1 MDILLQADQQEYD
14 FLVACLNNERWA
26 QKKLYETYYSTLIVV
41 AQRYANNDEDALD
54 ILHEGFIKIF
64 KSLHKFTIGTSLQAW
79 MRTVLVNTAID
90 YYRKEI
96 RRKTEQIEKATSLTN
111 NTEDVISALSGE
123 EILASLQQIPASYRS
138 IFNLYVIEGYSHR
151 EIAQILN
158 ITESTSRS
166 NLVKA
171 RTKLRDILQTKYNL
185 TGINDRF

>member
-1 MDILLQADQQEYD
+1 M
-14 FLVACLNNERWA
+14 
-26 QKKLYETYYSTLIVV
+26 
-41 AQRYANNDEDALD
+41 
-54 ILHEGFIKIF
+54 
-64 KSLHKFTIGTSLQAW
+64 
-79 MRTVLVNTAID
+79 
-90 YYRKEI
+90 
-96 RRKTEQIEKATSLTN
+96 
-111 NTEDVISALSGE
+111 SGE

-185 TGINDRF
+185 TESMTDFDKAIKDKLNGFTSKDDAFWFMGET